1 QTIRWSGKCVEG
13 KVTGGGRL
21 TFYQDNVAIFGHNVG
36 ERHGITVNGGLFSTN
51 VDAND
56 LSNETVRCRNS
67 VTSWIDYKAD
77 VSSRLDL
84 VNWPV
89 TAALARQAEE
99 RAKKLCEGQLHHECV
114 DISLTLRRHD
124 EAIITAR
131 NAGRYLAGDKE
142 RCNLLGGPNRLENA
156 AFDRVRKAGWRQ
168 HREEMA
174 RRKAEA
180 ARLAALEQQRRR
192 QEEQERRRQAE
203 AERARKEAE
212 ARAVALAAS
221 RKAFDAFMQ
230 EAGAK
235 EWVAKG
241 QLVANPFIYEGD
253 TVVVWM
259 K

>member
-1 QTIRWSGKCVEG
+1 
-13 KVTGGGRL
+13 
-21 TFYQDNVAIFGHNVG
+21 
-36 ERHGITVNGGLFSTN
+36 
-51 VDAND
+51 
-56 LSNETVRCRNS
+56 
-67 VTSWIDYKAD
+67 
-77 VSSRLDL
+77 
-84 VNWPV
+84 
-89 TAALARQAEE
+89 
-99 RAKKLCEGQLHHECV
+99 LHHECV

-259 K
+259 KFYTMVARDETLFDLREDPFLVSEIPPGRFTQEGQSVLLAGRVLGKEYVKLPMLGDVLVPHIEYTDAHICQQQRCAEMLAWANND